1 MHRLPHYGQRG
12 NNPKVRV
19 ADDPFV
25 IVIIGRK
32 AIKKCFRCLGQGVLV
47 RIIGSRNLHLVTI
60 RVAEIDPGS
69 ELGEGF
75 D

>member
-1 MHRLPHYGQRG
+1 MEIFRQLRSDFQFPSS
-12 NNPKVRV
+12 
-19 ADDPFV
+19 DDPFV